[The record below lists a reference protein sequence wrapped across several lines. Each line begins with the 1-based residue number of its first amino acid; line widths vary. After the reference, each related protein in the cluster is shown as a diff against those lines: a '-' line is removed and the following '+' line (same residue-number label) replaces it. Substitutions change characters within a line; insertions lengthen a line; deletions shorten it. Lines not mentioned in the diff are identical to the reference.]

1 MGQNTLASD
10 RVVESRAANF
20 GADDVAWPR
29 PLMRFASDAES
40 ARLVRL
46 AENVGHMGHWHAD
59 LLTDLITWS
68 PEVYRIFGVDPETF
82 TPDLLS
88 VLALWHP
95 EDRAV
100 LESKLQE
107 VVTAGKNAFEFDF
120 RITRPDG
127 ARRHLICNGQTEV
140 DNSGRVVA
148 LFGVVADVTEAFETI
163 RSIRDQNEMLDLAAR
178 LAQLGHWVWSEDEGR
193 VRFCSDEMA
202 RLHESEP
209 DTFLSTFT
217 HPKFLADAVIEE
229 QREHYRSTIMN
240 ALREARSYEI
250 GYRLQTPSGAIKDI
264 HEIGQ
269 PILDRD
275 CRLARFIATV
285 QDVSISK
292 RRENDLRQT
301 QEELR
306 VADEALKKKTRELEH
321 LNLQKDKLFSIIA
334 HDLRSPF
341 NSIIG
346 FADLLVTSARNLSH
360 GQTVSYAQIVRDSA
374 TGVQN
379 LLDKLLEWASF
390 QIRDGSLNV
399 SDLDLAAVTAAG
411 LEPLAYMAENKGVTI
426 ANSIS
431 SIGVVGDEALVRI
444 VIRNLVSNGIKFSR
458 NGGVVQLTA
467 VKLPDG
473 EGCTPDAPPGT
484 PMVRVTVRD
493 NGVGMTAAAIE
504 NLFALDRTVSAAGT
518 RGEKGTGLGLFLC
531 RDIVK
536 RHGGVIGVESASG
549 VGTAFHFTLPAAS

>member
-1 MGQNTLASD
+1 MGQNTLASG
-10 RVVESRAANF
+10 RVVESRATNF
-20 GADDVAWPR
+20 GVDDGIWPR

-46 AENVGHMGHWHAD
+46 AENVGHMGHWHTD

-107 VVTAGKNAFEFDF
+107 VISAGKSAFEFDF

-127 ARRHLICNGQTEV
+127 ARRNLISNGQTEV

-202 RLHESEP
+202 RLHESDP

-217 HPKFLADAVIEE
+217 HPKLLATAVIEE
-229 QREHYRSTIMN
+229 QREHYCSTIIN
-240 ALREARSYEI
+240 ALRDARSYEI
-250 GYRLQTPSGAIKDI
+250 GYRLQTPSGTIKDI

-275 CRLARFIATV
+275 GRLVRFIATV

-334 HDLRSPF
+334 HDLRNPF

-390 QIRDGSLNV
+390 QIRDSSLNV

-431 SIGVVGDEALVRI
+431 SIGVAGDEALVRI

-467 VKLPDG
+467 VKLPKG
-473 EGCTPDAPPGT
+473 QGCAPDAPPGT

-493 NGVGMTAAAIE
+493 DGVGMTAAAIE

-531 RDIVK
+531 RDIVM
-536 RHGGVIGVESASG
+536 RHGGVISVESAPG